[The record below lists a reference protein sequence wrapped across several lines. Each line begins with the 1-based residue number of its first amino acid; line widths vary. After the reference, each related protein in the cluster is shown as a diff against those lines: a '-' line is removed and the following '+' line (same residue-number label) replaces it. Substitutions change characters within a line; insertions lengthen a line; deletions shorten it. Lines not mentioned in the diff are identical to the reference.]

1 MQQQPIRNDQ
11 RVRQEPIRSFETEY
25 QIKNT
30 DGRRDEASEFK
41 SSSPDGPRRGGASL
55 RDRARPQEFAAQ
67 GSNCHIF
74 KQ

>member
-11 RVRQEPIRSFETEY
+11 RVRQEPIRSFEREY

-30 DGRRDEASEFK
+30 DGRRDEAS
-41 SSSPDGPRRGGASL
+41 PDGSRRGGASV
-55 RDRARPQEFAAQ
+55 RDRARPQEVAAQ
-67 GSNCHIF
+67 GSNCHTF